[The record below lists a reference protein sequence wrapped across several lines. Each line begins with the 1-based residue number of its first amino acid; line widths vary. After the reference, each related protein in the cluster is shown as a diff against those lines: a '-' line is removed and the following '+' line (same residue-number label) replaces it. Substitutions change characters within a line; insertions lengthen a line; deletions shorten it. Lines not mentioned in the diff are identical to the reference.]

1 MGKGDGHGHGLA
13 DGNGNGNGQTGKENG
28 DVLDRPG
35 GGPNGP
41 REGEGDMTTEDKTGA
56 RWGRGRGGGE
66 NAAEYALR
74 EHVVDLRRWKT
85 LF

>member
-1 MGKGDGHGHGLA
+1 MGGGYLGKGDGHGHGLA

-56 RWGRGRGGGE
+56 RWERGGGGE
-66 NAAEYALR
+66 R
-74 EHVVDLRRWKT
+74 MQQSTR
-85 LF
+85 